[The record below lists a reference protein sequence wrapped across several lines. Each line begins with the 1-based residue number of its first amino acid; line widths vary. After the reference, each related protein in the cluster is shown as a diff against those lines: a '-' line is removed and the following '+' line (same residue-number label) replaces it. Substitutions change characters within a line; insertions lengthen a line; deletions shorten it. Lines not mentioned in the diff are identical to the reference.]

1 MNDQRQDPRPYRPCV
16 GIMLF
21 NRKNQIFVAKRVDIP
36 GDHWQMPQGGIDD
49 GEVPEEAVFRELAEE
64 IGTNNA
70 ELLAECPDWFAY
82 DLPLRLSQQAWNGQ
96 YRGQAQKWFALR
108 FLGQDTEIDL
118 DTDEPEFSDWRWVDP
133 AELLDLIV
141 PFKKDV
147 YVQVIEAFRP
157 LLDGAPGALID

>member
-1 MNDQRQDPRPYRPCV
+1 MNGPNADLRPYRPCV

-21 NRKNQIFVAKRVDIP
+21 NRQNRIFVAKRIDIP

-49 GEVPEEAVFRELAEE
+49 GEAPEEAAFRELAEE

-82 DLPLRLSQQAWNGQ
+82 DLPRRLSKQAWQGQ
-96 YRGQAQKWFALR
+96 YRGQTQKWFALR
-108 FLGQDTEIDL
+108 FLGQDGDIDL
-118 DTDEPEFSDWRWVDP
+118 DTDHPEFSDWRWVDP
-133 AELLDLIV
+133 DQLLDLIV

-147 YVQVIEAFRP
+147 YEKVIVAFRT
-157 LLDGAPGALID
+157 LLADVPGIFTK